1 MIVMEFYKTRDDG
14 VDLYRT
20 YSDRR
25 MMIERDGYLYD
36 EAIDPGD
43 CGRLYNETETPIT
56 STADEAEEAPEIPSP
71 DSGEGEGPEA
81 SEWINQEEN
90 NEVVI

>member
-20 YSDRR
+20 YSDRG

-43 CGRLYNETETPIT
+43 CGRLYVETETPVP
-56 STADEAEEAPEIPSP
+56 SPADEAGEVPEIPSSG
-71 DSGEGEGPEA
+71 SGEGEGPEA

>member
-1 MIVMEFYKTRDDG
+1 MIVMEFYKTRSDG

-25 MMIERDGYLYD
+25 MMIERDGVLYG

-43 CGRLYNETETPIT
+43 RGRLYVETETPIP
-56 STADEAEEAPEIPSP
+56 APE
-71 DSGEGEGPEA
+71 EPET
-81 SEWINQEEN
+81 EEENNEEN